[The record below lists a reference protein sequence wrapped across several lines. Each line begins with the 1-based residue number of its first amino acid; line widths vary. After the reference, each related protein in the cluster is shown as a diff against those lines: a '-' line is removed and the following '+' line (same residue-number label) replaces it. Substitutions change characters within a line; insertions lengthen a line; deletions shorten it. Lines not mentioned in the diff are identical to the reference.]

1 MSKRPILRSAAVA
14 GFAHGVARAR
24 IAVTLA
30 AIAAAAVAAGA
41 GSARVVAYP
50 NGMVVLGHSG
60 ATGFASDPAHPGRD
74 ARTNSWAA
82 GTNPAVRSIYQ
93 RILAVNPAIRGH
105 NPNFAQ
111 DGATLKELAGQIRH
125 AIALRSK
132 PQLVLVQIGD
142 NDIRCDGRD
151 ATRYGEFERGLATQ
165 LDTLASGLPGA
176 RIFVVS
182 PWGTLGSY
190 IRAIQS
196 LGLGVRLEH
205 AGKGPCSLFAP
216 RTGAVVRDHV
226 AYVQRTLNGFTAA
239 MAAACKTV
247 PTCTYDAGAASRMN
261 VNPADLGWRH
271 EHLSIKGHAKLAAI
285 EWRALY
291 GR

>member
-1 MSKRPILRSAAVA
+1 
-14 GFAHGVARAR
+14 
-24 IAVTLA
+24 
-30 AIAAAAVAAGA
+30 
-41 GSARVVAYP
+41 
-50 NGMVVLGHSG
+50 
-60 ATGFASDPAHPGRD
+60 
-74 ARTNSWAA
+74 
-82 GTNPAVRSIYQ
+82 
-93 RILAVNPAIRGH
+93 
-105 NPNFAQ
+105 
-111 DGATLKELAGQIRH
+111 
-125 AIALRSK
+125 
-132 PQLVLVQIGD
+132 
-142 NDIRCDGRD
+142 
-151 ATRYGEFERGLATQ
+151 
-165 LDTLASGLPGA
+165 
-176 RIFVVS
+176 
-182 PWGTLGSY
+182 
-190 IRAIQS
+190 
-196 LGLGVRLEH
+196 VRLEH